1 MNIIM
6 KLNEIAK
13 GIKETIAQKQKE
25 FGLEFFEEEHKYYMK
40 DSDGNLKNDFPSVST
55 VLKCFYVAFD
65 SESISYKKSGGDP
78 QEQERLLK
86 EWADAGEYATNIGS
100 RTHFILEQ
108 KSIDMFGIDK
118 KLREPI
124 FECDIVQITKSDSMV
139 KAGEKFLKL
148 MKDRGAILID
158 TEMVLGS
165 PELGY
170 TGTPDKLWV
179 MENKEKTGI
188 VLFMTDYKT
197 NKPKNFVSNRYTKK
211 MKTPFHFLDDT
222 ALSHYY
228 VQLPLYG
235 KLMMNMLKGTKYE
248 NIKFVGGVVVLLKD
262 DSDFVEYKIPREVID
277 TTMNMNVMDY
287 MKNKS

>member
-1 MNIIM
+1 
-6 KLNEIAK
+6 
-13 GIKETIAQKQKE
+13 
-25 FGLEFFEEEHKYYMK
+25 
-40 DSDGNLKNDFPSVST
+40 
-55 VLKCFYVAFD
+55 
-65 SESISYKKSGGDP
+65 
-78 QEQERLLK
+78 
-86 EWADAGEYATNIGS
+86 
-100 RTHFILEQ
+100 
-108 KSIDMFGIDK
+108 
-118 KLREPI
+118 
-124 FECDIVQITKSDSMV
+124 
-139 KAGEKFLKL
+139 